1 MNFTNLTRDEFNQFV
16 DQQPYS
22 HFTQMGVNYDLKIA
36 EGTETH
42 LVGVKDENNNVIA
55 AGLFTAVPV
64 MKIYKYFYA
73 NRGPVMDFSNTALV
87 TYFFNAFKKYLKRYN
102 ALHLRIDPY
111 IPYQKLNHDG
121 EVIERYPTETIFNT
135 LNQLGFKHQGF
146 TTGFHPIHQIR
157 FHSIL
162 DTTGLTEKEVLNNM
176 DSLRKRNIKKVI
188 KNGIKV
194 RDLSID
200 ELHIFRQFMNDT
212 SGKKEFV
219 DRNDE
224 FYRSRLEH
232 FGDRVRMPLAYID
245 FTTYIP
251 ELMTEEQD
259 VKAQISKAQDELIKK
274 PDAKKWKNILTA
286 SETQLNAVQEKL
298 TEAQKLQQE
307 HGDTLPIAAA
317 FYLINPFEVVYL
329 AGGSSNEFRH
339 FAGSY
344 AIQWEMI
351 KYTMTSGINRY
362 NFYGISGDFSENA
375 EDAGV
380 IKFKKGF
387 NADVLEYI
395 GDFVLPINKPVYKLY
410 ETVKNIRQ

>member
-1 MNFTNLTRDEFNQFV
+1 MKFINLTRDAFGDFA
-16 DQQPYS
+16 DGQPYS
-22 HFTQMGVNYDLKIA
+22 HFTQMAVNYDLKIA
-36 EGTETH
+36 EGADVH
-42 LVGVKDENNNVIA
+42 LVGVTDDSDEIIA

-64 MKIYKYFYA
+64 IKMYKYFYS
-73 NRGPVMDFSNTALV
+73 NRGPIMDFHNKELV
-87 TYFFNAFKKYLKRYN
+87 KFFFTELKKYLKRHN

-111 IPYQKLNHDG
+111 VPHQLWNHDG
-121 EVIERYPTETIFNT
+121 EVLESYPTEDIFET
-135 LNQLGFKHQGF
+135 LKSLGFIHQGF

-157 FHSIL
+157 WHSVL
-162 DTTGLTEKEVLNNM
+162 NTEGKTEKEVLNNM

-219 DRNDE
+219 DRDDA
-224 FYRSRLEH
+224 FYKNRLEH

-251 ELMTEEQD
+251 ELIAEEQE
-259 VKAQISKAQDELIKK
+259 VQAQITKAQVELEKK
-274 PDAKKWKNILTA
+274 PDTKKWKNVLSS
-286 SETQLNAVQEKL
+286 SETQLKSVQEKL
-298 TEAQKLQQE
+298 AEAHSLQQK

-329 AGGSSNEFRH
+329 AGGTSNEFRH

-344 AIQWEMI
+344 AIQWDMI
-351 KYTMTSGINRY
+351 KHTMSTGIHRY
-362 NFYGISGDFSENA
+362 NFYGISGDFTEDA

-387 NADVLEYI
+387 NADVIEYI
-395 GDFVLPINKPVYKLY
+395 GDFVLPINKPVYKMY
-410 ETVKNIRQ
+410 ETMNKIRK